1 MPSAERDEPRVVL
14 APDKLRGTLSAPQ
27 AAEALAAAA
36 RASGWAADSVPLSD
50 GGEGFLDVLAGVGG
64 ALHRTRVTGPLGAP
78 VTAPWRLAGDLAV
91 VESALASGLELAGG
105 ARGNRPLEA
114 TSRGTGEVLVA
125 ALEAGAGRL
134 LVGVGGSAMTDGGA
148 GAVEVVEER
157 GGFGSAE
164 VVVACDVQ
172 ATFLEAAAQFG
183 PQKGAGPDE
192 VTALERRLEQL
203 AGAYAARYGLDVTT
217 LPSAGAAGGLAGGL
231 AALGARLVP
240 GFQVVADAV
249 GLDRR
254 LTGAALVLTAE
265 GRLDASSW
273 TGKVVGGVVESAA
286 AHGVDAVVLAGSVDE
301 AGGREAVRR
310 GVEVI
315 DLEARF
321 GAERARADASAC
333 LAEAAADVLGSAAVD
348 G

>member
-1 MPSAERDEPRVVL
+1 MPTADSDEPRAVL

-27 AAEALAAAA
+27 AAEALAAAT
-36 RASGWAADSVPLSD
+36 RASGWAADAVPLSD
-50 GGEGFLDVLAGVGG
+50 GGEGFLDVLATMGG
-64 ALHRTRVTGPLGAP
+64 ALRRTRVTGPLGAP
-78 VTAPWRLAGDLAV
+78 VTAPWRLVGDLAV
-91 VESALASGLELAGG
+91 IESALASGLELAGG
-105 ARGNRPLEA
+105 APGNRPLEA
-114 TSRGTGEVLVA
+114 TSRGSGELLVA

-148 GAVEVVEER
+148 GAIEVVEER
-157 GGFGSAE
+157 GGFGGAE

-172 ATFLEAAAQFG
+172 ATFLEAATRFG

-192 VTALERRLEQL
+192 VTVLERRLEQL
-203 AGAYAARYGLDVTT
+203 AADYAARYGLEVTT
-217 LPSAGAAGGLAGGL
+217 LPGAGAAGGLAGGL

-240 GFQVVADAV
+240 GFQVVADTV

-273 TGKVVGGVVESAA
+273 TGKVVGGVVASAS
-286 AHGVDAVVLAGSVDE
+286 AHGIDAVVLAGSVDE
-301 AGGREAVRR
+301 AGGEEAARR

-321 GAERARADASAC
+321 GAERSRADAARC
-333 LAEAAADVLGSAAVD
+333 LAEAAAEVLGRAAAD